1 MRQTTES
8 SFSTRSNCTVSVRRA
23 LSARRT
29 VLVYR
34 CKAPEFSGLAK
45 RRVHVAGASRLTAL
59 PEPRKSNRVKPR
71 PNHRRTGSQAATVD
85 YRWLLM
91 LLTLA
96 AIAGGLFYW
105 TGAVEEIL
113 QTVEPYV
120 NLSSQPAAERPS
132 GR

>member
-1 MRQTTES
+1 
-8 SFSTRSNCTVSVRRA
+8 
-23 LSARRT
+23 
-29 VLVYR
+29 
-34 CKAPEFSGLAK
+34 
-45 RRVHVAGASRLTAL
+45 
-59 PEPRKSNRVKPR
+59 
-71 PNHRRTGSQAATVD
+71 
-85 YRWLLM
+85 M
-91 LLTLA
+91 LLPLA